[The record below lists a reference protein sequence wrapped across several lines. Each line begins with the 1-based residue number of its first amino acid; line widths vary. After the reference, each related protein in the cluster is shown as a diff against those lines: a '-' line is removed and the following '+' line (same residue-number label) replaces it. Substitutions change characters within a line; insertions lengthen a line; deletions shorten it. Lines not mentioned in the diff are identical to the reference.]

1 MPDLQQYLQLMIDRG
16 ASDLF
21 MTCGAT
27 PRIKINGSTSAMDV
41 PVLQRGEV
49 RALIQPIMSERQKAT
64 FEETMEANL
73 SYSYGQEGR
82 FRINLFQQR
91 GEMGLV
97 IRLVKSEVNS
107 FRELGLPEMC
117 AKLAMLKR
125 GLVLFVGAAGSG
137 KSTSLAAM
145 INYRAANGDGHI
157 LTIED
162 PIEFLF
168 RHNRALVD
176 QREVSVDTRSFNDA
190 LRNAMREAP
199 DVIMIGEIRD
209 EETARHAINY
219 ADTGHLCLSTLHANS
234 ADQAIERLAAFFPE
248 AARKQVL
255 MDLSL
260 NLKAVI
266 AQRLLPAAD
275 GGRAV
280 LATEMMLSSVFIAD
294 LIRDGRIN
302 EVKIAIGKNKAG
314 GMHCFDDSLFELYQA
329 GRISFEEVE
338 RSADSRTDLTL
349 RIRLSQHRTAADAPD
364 LGMMVDLEEEAKEQ
378 AKAQAKAQ
386 AEMNNTGTFYRNR

>member
-1 MPDLQQYLQLMIDRG
+1 MPELQHYLELMIEKG

-21 MTCGAT
+21 LTCGAT
-27 PRIKINGSTSAMDV
+27 PRIKINGKTAPLDAA
-41 PVLQRGEV
+41 VLQRGEV
-49 RALIQPIMSERQKAT
+49 RALIMPIMSERQKAG

-73 SYSYGQEGR
+73 SYSFGQAGR
-82 FRINLFQQR
+82 FRINVFQQR

-97 IRLVKSEVNS
+97 IRQVKSEVNS
-107 FRELGLPEMC
+107 FRELGLPEAC
-117 AKLAMLKR
+117 ANLAMLKR
-125 GLVLFVGAAGSG
+125 GLVLFVGAAGCG

-145 INYRAANGDGHI
+145 INYRAANADGHI

-176 QREVSVDTRSFNDA
+176 QREVAVDTRSFNDA

-209 EETARHAINY
+209 EETARHAISY

-234 ADQAIERLAAFFPE
+234 ADQAVERMTAFFPE
-248 AARKQVL
+248 ASRKQVL

-280 LATEMMLSSVFIAD
+280 LATEMMQSSVFIAD
-294 LIRDGRIN
+294 LIREGRIN
-302 EVKIAIGKNKAG
+302 EIKTAIAKNKAG

-329 GRISFEEVE
+329 GRISLEEAQ

-364 LGMMVDLEEEAKEQ
+364 LGMMVDLEEQAKEQ

-386 AEMNNTGTFYRNR
+386 ADLQNTGRFYPNR